1 MQDDHA
7 PVREF
12 AAFAASGRPLQVV
25 DRDGVV
31 TVDGPGRAVIR
42 FALSNG
48 GEALRLSSAPP
59 SDPSEFRDA
68 ALAAIE
74 AAFAWSA
81 DAKAIEVEA
90 EGDVASLAA
99 LVERGVLTRTDGRV
113 LAHADALMQQPAL
126 WLARGEEPPFP
137 ERFVLS
143 GDRRHPLRRPKP
155 RGVVYARHIPWLGE
169 TLTFRAATV
178 EDDLGTF
185 HRWMN
190 DPRVA
195 AFWNESG
202 DLGHHRRYLEGLIAD
217 PHMIPLIGEFD
228 GAPFAYF
235 EIYWA
240 KENRLAP
247 FYDADDYDR
256 GWHVAVGEA
265 SRRGGASIGAWLPSL
280 VHFML
285 LDDPRTRRIVG
296 EPAASHVQQIR
307 NLERSGFAR
316 IKTFDFPHKRAALVS
331 LLRERFFA
339 DRLWLPAT
347 AREAGSPTKTADKSA
362 TFPLAGAA

>member
-1 MQDDHA
+1 MQDYLA
-7 PVREF
+7 SAREF
-12 AAFAASGRPLQVV
+12 VAFSACGRPLRIVG
-25 DRDGVV
+25 RDGAV
-31 TVDGPGRAVIR
+31 TVGGARRAGVDFAWPDGGDT
-42 FALSNG
+42 
-48 GEALRLSSAPP
+48 LRLVSAPP
-59 SDPSEFRDA
+59 PDPAEFRDA
-68 ALAAIE
+68 ALAALE
-74 AAFAWSA
+74 AVFAWSP
-81 DAKAIEVEA
+81 DQELIVVEA
-90 EGDVASLAA
+90 PEREAWLEPLVA
-99 LVERGVLTRTDGRV
+99 RGVLTRADNRL
-113 LAHADALMQQPAL
+113 LARADALMQQPAL

-143 GDRRHPLRRPKP
+143 GGRRHPLRRPKP
-155 RGVVYARHIPWLGE
+155 EGVTYARFIPWLGE
-169 TLTFRAATV
+169 ILTFRTVDV
-178 EDDLGTF
+178 EDDLEVF

-195 AFWNESG
+195 SFWNESG
-202 DLGHHRRYLEGLIAD
+202 DIEHHRRYLEDLIAD
-217 PHMIPLIGEFD
+217 PHMIPIIGALD
-228 GAPFAYF
+228 GVPFAYF

-247 FYDADDYDR
+247 FYDVDDYDR

-265 SRRGGASIGAWLPSL
+265 SRRGGAYIAAWLPSL
-280 VHFML
+280 MHFMF

-339 DRLWLPAT
+339 DRLWLPAQD
-347 AREAGSPTKTADKSA
+347 REAGSPASA
-362 TFPLAGAA
+362 APLPLAGAA

>member
-1 MQDDHA
+1 MQDDQA
-7 PVREF
+7 PAREHV
-12 AAFAASGRPLQVV
+12 AFPASRRPLRVA
-25 DRDGVV
+25 DRGGLV
-31 TVDGPGRAVIR
+31 TVEGPGRTAIDFVSR
-42 FALSNG
+42 DG
-48 GEALRLSSAPP
+48 GKALRLASAP
-59 SDPSEFRDA
+59 SDPADIRHA

-74 AAFAWSA
+74 AGFAWA
-81 DAKAIEVEA
+81 PERAVIEI
-90 EGDVASLAA
+90 EGLDHAA
-99 LVERGVLTRTDGRV
+99 VDDLVERGVLTRSDGRL
-113 LAHADALMQQPAL
+113 LAHADAVMQQPSL

-137 ERFVLS
+137 ERFVLT

-155 RGVVYARHIPWLGE
+155 RGVVYARFIPWLGE
-169 TLTFRAATV
+169 TLSFRAATV

-195 AFWNESG
+195 AFWSESG
-202 DLGHHRRYLEGLIAD
+202 DLSHHRRYLEGLIAD
-217 PHMIPLIGEFD
+217 PHMLPMIGAFD
-228 GAPFAYF
+228 GVPFAWF

-240 KENRLAP
+240 KENRLGP

-331 LLRERFFA
+331 LTRERFFA

-347 AREAGSPTKTADKSA
+347 TREAPTRDETAPL
-362 TFPLAGAA
+362 PLAGAA